1 MLALLLAASILSV
14 GEPAPPV
21 AVKQLLQAPEG
32 AKAAWPNL
40 RGKAVVLEFWA
51 TWCAPCVE
59 QIPHWNA
66 LAERFRDRPI
76 QFLAIS
82 SEGPETVAQFL
93 AKRPTAGWIGLD
105 TDGTAFKAYGIEG
118 VPYTVLIDAKG
129 VVRGITSLQ
138 DLTAAEL
145 DALLAGREVKAPAP
159 RAPG

>member
-14 GEPAPPV
+14 GEPAPPL

-32 AKAAWPNL
+32 AKTVWPDL
-40 RGKAVVLEFWA
+40 QGKAVVLEFWA

-76 QFLAIS
+76 QFLAVS
-82 SEGPETVAQFL
+82 SEDPEMVAQFL
-93 AKRPTAGWIGLD
+93 DKRPMAGWIGLD
-105 TDGTAFKAYGIEG
+105 PGGAAFKAYGVEG
-118 VPYTVLIDAKG
+118 VPYTVLVDAKG

-138 DLTAAEL
+138 DLTAADLE
-145 DALLAGREVKAPAP
+145 ALLAGQEVKAPKP
-159 RAPG
+159 RAAG